1 MIGPICPNLADGLQL
16 VPKRYDLPGTQEL
29 DDERETILSFIREN
43 MKRLLVSLLLITA
56 FCALPA
62 DARRVAGIEIPETLE
77 REGVLLILNGAGIRT
92 RYFLDVYVGGL
103 YLKKRSTDAAAIMDA
118 DEPMA
123 IKLRIVTGLITNDR
137 MQKSIEEGFQKSTRG
152 NTGPIREKID
162 ALIDIYDEEINDEDI
177 FEFVYVPG
185 QGLIVYKNGVYRA
198 TIECGLPFKRAL
210 FGIWISDRPVQ
221 TSLKHGMLGLYGLPP
236 EIGPAWFFG
245 SCFGSTEERV
255 RRNNPAQSSLRK
267 LTAVPVRDSISRR

>member
-1 MIGPICPNLADGLQL
+1 M
-16 VPKRYDLPGTQEL
+16 VPKRYDLHGRQEL
-29 DDERETILSFIREN
+29 DDERETILSFLSEN

-118 DEPMA
+118 DELMA

-162 ALIDIYDEEINDEDI
+162 ALIDVYDEEINDEDI

-221 TSLKHGMLGLYGLPP
+221 TSFKHGMLGLY
-236 EIGPAWFFG
+236 
-245 SCFGSTEERV
+245 
-255 RRNNPAQSSLRK
+255 
-267 LTAVPVRDSISRR
+267 